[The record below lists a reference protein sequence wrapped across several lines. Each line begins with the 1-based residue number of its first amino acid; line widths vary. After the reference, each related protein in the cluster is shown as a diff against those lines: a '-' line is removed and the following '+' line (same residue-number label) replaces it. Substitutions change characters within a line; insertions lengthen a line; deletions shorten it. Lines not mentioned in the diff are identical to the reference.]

1 MRHSSFQS
9 QKGTVLLV
17 ALCFVTVLGISLA
30 GYLAVCSRTM
40 QLSNRTFQTGLSQQ
54 LAEMG
59 LEEGLRAFNKN
70 NWADW
75 SNGTAVDWT
84 LDTTNKRATA
94 TITFPAGKFGQGAT
108 GSVKI
113 RVDNYDANQLGSAW
127 ISPKTYRIG
136 EQVGYNGVWYSCVR
150 AHSNQAPNRL
160 ATLAYWV
167 PEPFPWKWRPNSSYR
182 IQDVVNYDHDNDGT
196 GTWFR
201 CTANHTSPTT
211 WTGADWTPIGAI
223 ALYGT
228 SYWSHSNGDIF
239 YYPNG
244 TTWYRW
250 NADSPATTYVSTP
263 EISWDYDSTRQYKFN
278 DLVCYGS
285 TYTWYRYINATAASG
300 NLPTNTT
307 YWENALTGGAHGWSS
322 SSINYNLGDVVY
334 YGSTSQ
340 WYRCILAHTS
350 SGSLTPTNATYWSN
364 TPLLSNVWN
373 EQRQYSNQDTV
384 FYQGVWYLSQ
394 QNNNYGQNP
403 ATTSGYWISTAAT
416 ANQWSTS
423 TAYAVGSHRSYGGV
437 WYRCISATTNQSPND
452 SAYWTNA
459 WTQSS
464 GATTGA
470 TVIYAEGT
478 INIAGSGS
486 TKTQLR
492 ANIAPAPLFPN
503 AAGATTNLTISSGTG
518 TVDSYNSTEQP
529 YSSGSAGS
537 SAVLAA
543 GSTLAING
551 TTAIKGYLAWPSPP
565 AGISTGT
572 TLNGQPLS
580 TDKSRI
586 SRSPFIPTFDP
597 LPRPSLSSAFGSWN
611 FPYGLPLATNPTGT
625 VTIGTPGAV
634 TPSRY
639 YFIGSLDIASS
650 GYDIA
655 TLNIIGPVI
664 LYTDGNL
671 RIRTGGTLEIATT
684 GSAEIHVD
692 GSIRVDDASNGII
705 NRTLDPKKLT
715 LISDVSSTFSQF
727 YRDTTNPFYG
737 VIYVPNTTTALGFE
751 IATGVVF
758 HGAVTAKNITFS
770 SEATLHYDTSLRTAV
785 ISGVDQ
791 PYAITE
797 WRELTDPAEKITL
810 P

>member
-1 MRHSSFQS
+1 M
-9 QKGTVLLV
+9 LLV

-30 GYLAVCSRTM
+30 GYIAVCSRTM
-40 QLSNRTFQTGLSQQ
+40 QISNRTFQTGLSQQ

-59 LEEGLRAFNKN
+59 LEEALRAFNRN
-70 NWADW
+70 DWSDW
-75 SNGTAVDWT
+75 SNGVSADWT
-84 LDTTNKRATA
+84 VSGTTA
-94 TITFPAGKFGQGAT
+94 TCNLTFPAGKFGQGVT

-113 RVDNYDANQLGSAW
+113 RIDNYNANHLGSTW
-127 ISPKTYRIG
+127 RSSKTYRIG
-136 EQVGYNGVWYSCVR
+136 EQVGYNGIWYSCVR
-150 AHSNQAPNRL
+150 SHSNQTPGGL

-167 PEPFPWKWRPNSSYR
+167 PEPFPWKWRPNSNYST
-182 IQDVVNYDHDNDGT
+182 QDVVNYDHDNDGT

-201 CTANHTSPTT
+201 CTTDHTSPAT
-211 WTGADWTPIGAI
+211 WTGTNWTPIGAI
-223 ALYGT
+223 TLYGT

-239 YYPNG
+239 YYPNN

-250 NADSPATTYVSTP
+250 DADSPATTYTSAP
-263 EISWDYDSTRQYKFN
+263 EISWDYDSTKSYKFN

-285 TYTWYRYINATAASG
+285 TYTWYRYINATVASG

-307 YWENALTGGAHGWSS
+307 YWENALTGGVHGWSS

-334 YGSTSQ
+334 YSSTGQ

-350 SGSLTPTNATYWSN
+350 SGSLTPTNVTYWSN
-364 TPLLSNVWN
+364 TPLFSNSWN
-373 EQRQYSNQDTV
+373 ETRQYSVLDTV
-384 FYQGVWYLSQ
+384 FYNGLWYISQ
-394 QNNNYGQNP
+394 TSTNNYGQNP
-403 ATTSGYWISTAAT
+403 ATSTGYWLSTASASNRWV
-416 ANQWSTS
+416 AS
-423 TAYAVGSHRSYGGV
+423 TAYAVGAHRSYGGV
-437 WYRCISATTNQSPND
+437 WYRCISATTGQSPND

-478 INIAGSGS
+478 INLAGSGA

-503 AAGATTNLTISSGTG
+503 AAGATINLTIASGTG
-518 TVDSYNSTEQP
+518 TVDSYNSTEQA
-529 YSSGSAGS
+529 YSSGIAGS

-565 AGISTGT
+565 GGISTGT
-572 TLNGQPLS
+572 TLNGQSLS
-580 TDKSRI
+580 ADKSRI
-586 SRSPFIPTFDP
+586 SRSPFIPQFDT
-597 LPRPSLSSAFGSWN
+597 LPSPSLASAFGSWN
-611 FPYGLPLATNPTGT
+611 FPYGRLLATNPTGT

-639 YFIGSLDIASS
+639 YFSGTLEIGGS
-650 GYDIA
+650 GYDVV

-664 LYTDGNL
+664 LYINGNL
-671 RIRTGGTLEIATT
+671 CLRSGGTVEIATT
-684 GSAEIHVD
+684 GSAEIHLD
-692 GSIRVDDASNGII
+692 GGLRVDAASNGFI

-715 LISDVSSTFSQF
+715 LISDIAGTTTQ
-727 YRDTTNPFYG
+727 YYDDTTNPFYG
-737 VIYVPNTTTALGFE
+737 LIYVPKTTATLGFD
-751 IATGVVF
+751 IATGVAL
-758 HGAVTAKNITFS
+758 HGAVSARNITFS
-770 SEATLHYDTSLRTAV
+770 SEATLHYDTSLRTAT
-785 ISGVDQ
+785 ISGVDA
-791 PYAITE
+791 PYLITD